1 MSTSYPNTNLYID
14 GRWQPAASGDTI
26 DVINPANEEVIGT
39 VARAGTSDL
48 DEALSA
54 ADKAFKIWKNTSAFD
69 RYKIL
74 RKAADLLR
82 KRADIIAQI
91 MTIEQGK
98 PLAES
103 KGETLVGA
111 DRIDWMAEEGRRTY
125 GRVIPARADGIYQ
138 FTVKEPVGPVAA
150 FTPWNF
156 PLNQI
161 LQKVPAAIAAGCS
174 IIVKGPEEA
183 PACCAEL
190 AKVFEEAGLPAGVF
204 NLVYGVPSEISDYL
218 IPHPIIKK
226 VTFTGSTAVG
236 KLLAAKAGEHMK
248 LVTMEL
254 GGHSPAI
261 VCEDADV
268 DVAVK
273 ILSANKFR
281 NAGQVCISPARF
293 YIHEKKKDEFAKTL
307 VEKVSKL
314 KIGNGMDDD
323 TILGPLTTE
332 KRLNEIEAL
341 VEKTKKE
348 GATVLCGGKRPS
360 GFNKGYFY
368 EPTVFDNVQDN
379 FTIAKEE
386 PFGPLVPL
394 LTFKDTDEVVERAN
408 DNDLGLAS
416 YIYTNSLEKAHKV
429 SEKMETGTCA
439 VNHPTIAFA
448 EVPFGGIKQTGYGRE
463 GGSMAIKD
471 YLNIKYTHFG
481 LNY

>member
-1 MSTSYPNTNLYID
+1 MSTSYSNTNLYID

-48 DEALSA
+48 DEAVSA

-74 RKAADLLR
+74 KKAADLLR
-82 KRADIIAQI
+82 KRADVIAQI

-261 VCEDADV
+261 VFEDADL
-268 DVAVK
+268 DVALNV
-273 ILSANKFR
+273 LSSNKYR
-281 NAGQVCISPARF
+281 NAGQVCISPTRF
-293 YIHEKKKDEFAKTL
+293 LVHESVYDKFVDGFKEASESLIVGDGLLPETK
-307 VEKVSKL
+307 
-314 KIGNGMDDD
+314 M
-323 TILGPLTTE
+323 GPLAHDRRLE
-332 KRLNEIEAL
+332 AIDDFVKDAVKR
-341 VEKTKKE
+341 
-348 GATVLCGGKRPS
+348 GGKIETGGERK
-360 GFNKGYFY
+360 GNKGYFY
-368 EPTVFDNVQDN
+368 EPTVLTNVPLD
-379 FTIAKEE
+379 AKIMNEE
-386 PFGPLVPL
+386 PFGPVAPI
-394 LTFKDTDEVVERAN
+394 TRFKSFDDVVEEAN
-408 DNDLGLAS
+408 RLPYGLAA
-416 YIYTNSLEKAHKV
+416 YAYTNSNKTAEAIGSALSSGMV
-429 SEKMETGTCA
+429 SINHHGLAMPET
-439 VNHPTIAFA
+439 
-448 EVPFGGIKQTGYGRE
+448 PFGGIGESGYGKE
-463 GGSMAIKD
+463 GGVEGIEA
-471 YLNIKYTHFG
+471 YLQTKFITQAS
-481 LNY
+481 L

>member
-26 DVINPANEEVIGT
+26 DVINPSNEEVIGT

-54 ADKAFKIWKNTSAFD
+54 ADKAFKISKNTSAFD

-82 KRADIIAQI
+82 QRADVIAQI

-261 VCEDADV
+261 VFEDADL
-268 DVAVK
+268 DVALNV
-273 ILSANKFR
+273 LSSNKYR
-281 NAGQVCISPARF
+281 NAGQVCISPTRF
-293 YIHEKKKDEFAKTL
+293 LVHESVYDKFVDGFKEASENLIVGDGLLPETKMGPLAHDRRLEAIDEFVKDA
-307 VEKVSKL
+307 V
-314 KIGNGMDDD
+314 
-323 TILGPLTTE
+323 
-332 KRLNEIEAL
+332 KR
-341 VEKTKKE
+341 
-348 GATVLCGGKRPS
+348 GGKIETGGERK
-360 GFNKGYFY
+360 GNKGYFY
-368 EPTVFDNVQDN
+368 EPTVLTNVPLD
-379 FTIAKEE
+379 AKIMNEE
-386 PFGPLVPL
+386 PFGPVAPI
-394 LTFKDTDEVVERAN
+394 TRFKSFDDVVEEAN
-408 DNDLGLAS
+408 RLPYGLAA
-416 YIYTNSLEKAHKV
+416 YAYTNSNKTAEAIGSALSSGMV
-429 SEKMETGTCA
+429 SINHHGLAMPET
-439 VNHPTIAFA
+439 
-448 EVPFGGIKQTGYGRE
+448 PFGGIGESGYGKE
-463 GGSMAIKD
+463 GGVEGIEA
-471 YLNIKYTHFG
+471 YLQTKFITQAS
-481 LNY
+481 L

>member
-1 MSTSYPNTNLYID
+1 MSTSYSNTNLYID

-82 KRADIIAQI
+82 KRADVIAQI

-125 GRVIPARADGIYQ
+125 GRVIPARADGIFQ

-261 VCEDADV
+261 VFEDADL
-268 DVAVK
+268 DVALNV
-273 ILSANKFR
+273 LSSNKYR
-281 NAGQVCISPARF
+281 NAGQVCISPTRF
-293 YIHEKKKDEFAKTL
+293 LVHESVYDKFVDGFKEASESLIVGDGLLPETK
-307 VEKVSKL
+307 
-314 KIGNGMDDD
+314 M
-323 TILGPLTTE
+323 GPLAHDRRLE
-332 KRLNEIEAL
+332 AIDDFVKDAVKR
-341 VEKTKKE
+341 
-348 GATVLCGGKRPS
+348 GGKIETGGERK
-360 GFNKGYFY
+360 GNKGYFY
-368 EPTVFDNVQDN
+368 EPTVLTNVPLD
-379 FTIAKEE
+379 AKIMNEE
-386 PFGPLVPL
+386 PFGPVAPI
-394 LTFKDTDEVVERAN
+394 TRFKSFDDVVEEAN
-408 DNDLGLAS
+408 RLPYGLAA
-416 YIYTNSLEKAHKV
+416 YAYTNSNKTAEAIGSALSSGMV
-429 SEKMETGTCA
+429 SINHHGLAMPET
-439 VNHPTIAFA
+439 
-448 EVPFGGIKQTGYGRE
+448 PFGGIGESGYGKE
-463 GGSMAIKD
+463 GGVEGIEA
-471 YLNIKYTHFG
+471 YLQTKFITQAS
-481 LNY
+481 L